1 MTDKTQEAINLGQ
14 KAEALLN
21 NEFLKAIFTA
31 IKTDI
36 IAGWTKE
43 KDEDRRVDMWF
54 EYQAVTRIETKLQT
68 LMANGRMAKHSIET

>member
-14 KAEALLN
+14 KAETLLN
-21 NEFLKAIFTA
+21 NEFLKAVFA
-31 IKTDI
+31 SIKTDI